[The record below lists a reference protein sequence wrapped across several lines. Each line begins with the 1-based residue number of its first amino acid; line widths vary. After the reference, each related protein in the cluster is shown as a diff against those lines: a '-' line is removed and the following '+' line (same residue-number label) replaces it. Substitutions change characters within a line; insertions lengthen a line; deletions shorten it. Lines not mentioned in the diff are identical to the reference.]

1 MCPAGRFTGKERD
14 AETGL
19 DYFGARYFSA
29 AQGRFTSPD
38 WSEKP
43 QPVPYADL
51 ADPQTLNL
59 YSYVR
64 NNPLSRADPD
74 GHCGLD
80 DPAGCTFKQW
90 VASIP
95 DRIVGGLKGE
105 ANAVLDMVRGG
116 DRVGRF
122 QPSNA
127 EQADAMQAVKQVEPE
142 FQQGLA
148 IVIPGPEGD
157 VPTASTMRGAQR
169 MGMREE
175 GHTNI
180 STARLSTEHSRWKAV
195 HV

>member
-1 MCPAGRFTGKERD
+1 M
-14 AETGL
+14 
-19 DYFGARYFSA
+19 
-29 AQGRFTSPD
+29 
-38 WSEKP
+38 
-43 QPVPYADL
+43 PYADL
-51 ADPQTLNL
+51 TDPQKLNL

-64 NNPLSRADPD
+64 NNPLSKVDPD

-127 EQADAMQAVKQVEPE
+127 EQADAMQSVKQVEPA

-148 IVIPGPEGD
+148 MAIPGPKGENVLPNEANVVRGG
-157 VPTASTMRGAQR
+157 VAVSEKAVGTHPTAGVTGVSVESAPG
-169 MGMREE
+169 
-175 GHTNI
+175 
-180 STARLSTEHSRWKAV
+180 K
-195 HV
+195 